1 MLLLGEAGMGKSRF
15 VCEIALSPG
24 CIVVAARPGDA
35 SAPYATLGRTLRRVL
50 AQAKPAPLDAT
61 DPDSASPPRHELAR
75 VLPELAGSA
84 PLPAE
89 GRKLAL
95 QQAVEQLLASAA
107 PRCIA
112 VDDLHVAAEA
122 SIDMLLALVGCE
134 RLQAVQ
140 WLLAQRPAEGGAAA
154 TTLRDRLEE
163 AHALATVVLAPL
175 DEAEMAELVD
185 SLGLPELQGQPIAAE
200 LVRHTGGNPLY
211 ALETLKLGVAEGSL
225 GAVATRPGA
234 ALRLPRPG
242 SVGALIERR
251 LRQLST
257 RALAL
262 ARVAAVAGVDFHIEL
277 AELATG
283 VRAVDLADAWAE
295 LEQARR
301 IHEADGE
308 RGLEVELLFKM
319 SECLRLVD
327 DAARTAQVHERLLAI
342 ADDDGDRA
350 RAWLASSRLA
360 NETRRMDEAVA
371 HARQALAHAQAFG
384 DAELSGRSRLQ
395 LAAVLAETMKAEE
408 ARAQLMAARDW
419 ALQAT
424 AQRRSEYLQMSA
436 LVALHLE
443 DFPGAVDALERLL
456 AEPGAPAEPGD
467 LVQIHGNLAVAHAGM
482 GAMRAAL
489 VSDERRRALAAQHDV
504 GACRRTT
511 SSSTPPP
518 C

>member
-35 SAPYATLGRTLRRVL
+35 SAPYATPGRTLRRVL
-50 AQAKPAPLDAT
+50 AETKPAPLDAT
-61 DPDSASPPRHELAR
+61 DPDSAPPPRHELAR

-112 VDDLHVAAEA
+112 VDDLHFADEA
-122 SIDMLLALVGCE
+122 SVDMLLALVGSE
-134 RLQAVQ
+134 SLQAVQ

-225 GAVATRPGA
+225 GAVAAGPGA

-342 ADDDGDRA
+342 AADDGDRA
-350 RAWLASSRLA
+350 RARLASSRLA

-408 ARAQLMAARDW
+408 ARAQLMATRDW

>member
-35 SAPYATLGRTLRRVL
+35 SAPYATPGRTLRRVL
-50 AQAKPAPLDAT
+50 AETKPAPLDAT
-61 DPDSASPPRHELAR
+61 DPDSAPTPRHELAR

-95 QQAVEQLLASAA
+95 QQAVEQL
-107 PRCIA
+107 
-112 VDDLHVAAEA
+112 
-122 SIDMLLALVGCE
+122 
-134 RLQAVQ
+134 
-140 WLLAQRPAEGGAAA
+140 
-154 TTLRDRLEE
+154 
-163 AHALATVVLAPL
+163 LATVVLAPL

-225 GAVATRPGA
+225 GAVAAGPGA

-342 ADDDGDRA
+342 AADDGDRA
-350 RAWLASSRLA
+350 RARLASSRLA

>member
-15 VCEIALSPG
+15 VCEIALGPG

-61 DPDSASPPRHELAR
+61 DPDSAPPPRHELAR
-75 VLPELAGSA
+75 VLPDLAGSA

-89 GRKLAL
+89 GRKLVL

-112 VDDLHVAAEA
+112 VDDLHFADQA
-122 SIDMLLALVGCE
+122 SVDMLLALVGCE

-154 TTLRDRLEE
+154 TLRDRLEE

-225 GAVATRPGA
+225 GAVAAGPGA

-342 ADDDGDRA
+342 AIAADDGDRA
-350 RAWLASSRLA
+350 RAWLA

-371 HARQALAHAQAFG
+371 HARQALLHAQAFG

-456 AEPGAPAEPGD
+456 AEPGSPAEPAD

>member
-1 MLLLGEAGMGKSRF
+1 MTSDRCSRTTTLPRAPAPRHQAHARRPLARLRCRRHALAWAGRRREWQATQDAWAAMRAVLLLGEAGMGKSRF
-15 VCEIALSPG
+15 VCEIALRPG

-95 QQAVEQLLASAA
+95 QQAVEQL
-107 PRCIA
+107 
-112 VDDLHVAAEA
+112 
-122 SIDMLLALVGCE
+122 
-134 RLQAVQ
+134 
-140 WLLAQRPAEGGAAA
+140 
-154 TTLRDRLEE
+154 
-163 AHALATVVLAPL
+163 LATVVLAPL

-257 RALAL
+257 RALTL

-301 IHEADGE
+301 IHEAEGE

-342 ADDDGDRA
+342 AIAADDGDRA

-384 DAELSGRSRLQ
+384 DAELTGRSRLQ

-443 DFPGAVDALERLL
+443 DFPGAVDALERL
-456 AEPGAPAEPGD
+456 
-467 LVQIHGNLAVAHAGM
+467 
-482 GAMRAAL
+482 
-489 VSDERRRALAAQHDV
+489 
-504 GACRRTT
+504 
-511 SSSTPPP
+511 
-518 C
+518 